1 MAGET
6 SRENGKKGGRPKG
19 SKNPETLEREAV
31 MKAYRERIL
40 INAQEIFSLQMQ
52 NARGCTYLYKT
63 QCTGRGKDRKCKYMQ
78 VTDPEEIENYLNGLY
93 DEVDRGSGVDEGYY
107 QITVD
112 KPDNKSLD
120 SMLDRA
126 FGKAPQSL
134 DLTSKG
140 ESMQPLLVE
149 IIRKG
154 DEGK

>member
-112 KPDNKSLD
+112 KPDNKSLY

-140 ESMQPLLVE
+140 ESMQPLIVE